1 MCQTVTSAKPVDRKL
16 KNQGMNWISKPKRL
30 AIYVRDGLACAYCG
44 ATLEDGAVLTLDHLK
59 PYSLSGS
66 NEASNLVTCCAKCN
80 SSRGNRPVETFA
92 EATAN
97 YLNHGL
103 TGQDIMNHIL
113 DCIAR
118 PLDIKGAKEMIARR
132 GWWVRSK

>member
-1 MCQTVTSAKPVDRKL
+1 MCQILTSAKPEKRT
-16 KNQGMNWISKPKRL
+16 QGMNWLSKPKRL
-30 AIYVRDGLACAYCG
+30 SIYLRDGLACAYCG
-44 ATLEDGAVLTLDHLK
+44 STLEDGSKLTLDHLT
-59 PYSLSGS
+59 PYSLGGS
-66 NEASNLVTCCAKCN
+66 NEAGNLITCCSKCN

-92 EATAN
+92 EATAA

-118 PLDIKGAKEMIARR
+118 PLDVTAAKEMIARR